1 MKKMPAACLPECIAD
16 FLAGKL
22 TDAQCVWLEEHLE
35 GCEDCDRLL
44 ASATAER
51 PFWDDA
57 RAFLKSGHAGDAKAV
72 SLELTQPDDSAECI
86 DRELKA
92 LLDPTD
98 DPRMLGRF
106 GGYEIAGVIGRGGMG
121 LVFKG
126 LDVSLDRYVAIKV
139 LNPTYGSSPAGRTRF
154 AREAKAAA
162 SVVHDNV
169 VPIYGVDEFKG
180 VPYLVMPY
188 VKTQSL
194 QQRIDREAPLPV
206 ETTLEIAVQIARGLA
221 VAHEQ
226 GLVHR
231 DIKPSNILMPSS
243 VSRVQITDF
252 GLARAADD
260 ASLTQ
265 SGVIAGTP
273 QYMSPEQARGDA
285 VDGRTDQ
292 FSLGSVI
299 YAMLTG
305 DPPFRSE
312 TMFGTLR
319 RITDQ
324 PHRPLTQVQ
333 PLVPVWLSK
342 LVDRLLSKHPD
353 GRFDSTA
360 ELADHLEDCLAHH
373 RQPATVVLPRL
384 EIKRSTR
391 FGLRSQVLFAM
402 VFIFLIGVSLLISA
416 SWHLRNHFT
425 DSISNPA
432 IRSMDVSNLPEWDFD
447 DGELIGLENEV
458 RRLGNE
464 LDTNF

>member
-1 MKKMPAACLPECIAD
+1 MNPMSQSCQPERIAD
-16 FLAGKL
+16 FLAGTL
-22 TDAQCVWLEEHLE
+22 SD
-35 GCEDCDRLL
+35 EDCAALESHMSQCARCDQQL
-44 ASATAER
+44 ADATAGQ
-51 PFWDDA
+51 PFWDDV
-57 RAFLKSGHAGDAKAV
+57 REFLKPRGRIVSGTGSESVDHRGEAN
-72 SLELTQPDDSAECI
+72 SSI
-86 DRELKA
+86 DRELKS

-106 GGYEIAGVIGRGGMG
+106 GGYEVAGVIGRGGMG

-139 LNPTYGSSPAGRTRF
+139 LNPICGSSSAARTRF

-169 VPIYGVDEFKG
+169 VPIYGVDEFNG

-188 VKTQSL
+188 VKTESL
-194 QQRIDREAPLPV
+194 QQRIDREAPLSL
-206 ETTLEIAVQIARGLA
+206 ETTLEIAAQIARGLA
-221 VAHEQ
+221 VAHDQ

-252 GLARAADD
+252 GLARTIDD

-305 DPPFRSE
+305 HPPFRSD
-312 TMFGTLR
+312 TTYGTLR
-319 RITDQ
+319 RIIDDA
-324 PHRPLTQVQ
+324 HRPVAQVQ
-333 PLVPVWLSK
+333 PSVPIWLGGII
-342 LVDRLLSKHPD
+342 DRLLSKDPED
-353 GRFDSTA
+353 RFVNTSDV
-360 ELADHLEDCLAHH
+360 ADHLEDCLAHH
-373 RQPATVVLPRL
+373 RQPATVVLPKL
-384 EIKRSTR
+384 KVGLGKRRGAGGSFTAKSI
-391 FGLRSQVLFAM
+391 LISLLVVTLFA
-402 VFIFLIGVSLLISA
+402 IA
-416 SWHLRNHFT
+416 S
-425 DSISNPA
+425 A
-432 IRSMDVSNLPEWDFD
+432 IRLGDWHNADVPRRVRIEELPLPPLTFD
-447 DGELIGLENEV
+447 DRELVRIENEIESIA
-458 RRLGNE
+458 RDLGAI
-464 LDTNF
+464 DQ

>member
-1 MKKMPAACLPECIAD
+1 MTPSIQPCRPERID
-16 FLAGKL
+16 EFLAGKL
-22 TDAQCVWLEEHLE
+22 TQEQCELLEQHLDD
-35 GCEDCDRLL
+35 CADCDQRL
-44 ASATAER
+44 AAATADR

-57 RAFLKSGHAGDAKAV
+57 RTLLKSYEHNGDNRRSMPSTK
-72 SLELTQPDDSAECI
+72 TDDSAEWI
-86 DRELKA
+86 DRELKV

-139 LNPTYGSSPAGRTRF
+139 LNPTYGSSPAARARF

-188 VKTQSL
+188 VKTESL
-194 QQRIDREAPLPV
+194 QQRIDREAPLAV

-305 DPPFRSE
+305 HPPFQSD
-312 TMFGTLR
+312 TTFGTLR

-324 PHRPLTQVQ
+324 THRPLTQVQ
-333 PLVPVWLSK
+333 PLVPIWLGK
-342 LVDRLLSKHPD
+342 LIDRLLSKNPAD
-353 GRFDSTA
+353 RFDNTA
-360 ELADHLEDCLAHH
+360 TLADVLEDCLAHH
-373 RQPATVVLPRL
+373 RQPTTAVLPRL
-384 EIKRSTR
+384 EVRRRSR
-391 FGLRSQVLFAM
+391 FG
-402 VFIFLIGVSLLISA
+402 
-416 SWHLRNHFT
+416 
-425 DSISNPA
+425 
-432 IRSMDVSNLPEWDFD
+432 IRSMVLITIAVVFLSTACWHFTSRITETVSGPTRDLVPTSNMPPWTFD
-447 DGELIGLENEV
+447 DGALIQVEDDV
-458 RRLGNE
+458 RRLGDE
-464 LDTNF
+464 LDVPF